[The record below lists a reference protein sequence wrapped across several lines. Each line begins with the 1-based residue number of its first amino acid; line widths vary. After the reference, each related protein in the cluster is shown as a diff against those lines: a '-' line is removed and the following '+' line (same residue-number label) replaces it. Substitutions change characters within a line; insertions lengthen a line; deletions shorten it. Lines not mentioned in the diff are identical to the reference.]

1 MDTKEETI
9 FRILAI
15 ALMLIVFIG
24 AVTSLRM
31 CAKPVVYQTTDPYTK
46 GRLLG

>member
-1 MDTKEETI
+1 MDAKEETI

-15 ALMLIVFIG
+15 VLMLVVFSSATI
-24 AVTSLRM
+24 SLLM
-31 CAKPVVYQTTDPYTK
+31 CAKPVKVWTNDPYTK